1 MNKKLA
7 PQTAERIN
15 KLAMSEGF
23 NEVLLEDC

>member
-23 NEVLLEDC
+23 NMVLQKRC